1 VYTKV
6 NSKFIQSPR
15 VSVKPLK
22 ITENTGQKVDNIE
35 YGNDF
40 LDTTPKGDS
49 KTKTDKYENTDLEMC
64 TTAYSE

>member
-40 LDTTPKGDS
+40 LDTTPKEDS
-49 KTKTDKYENTDLEMC
+49 KTKTDKYDSTRLRNVHH
-64 TTAYSE
+64 SI